1 MDNITKSPAEK
12 FPVYFNFSSDMI
24 AGETIATKTLTCV
37 NSATGVST
45 KTTIVDSEAIVS
57 PDVKVVVKAGT
68 EDDEHS
74 IQCVVATSNGNTYQR
89 DLLLRIQSVVD
100 DSFSK
105 QPGDSFLFDVDY
117 TRRLEPG
124 DTVASATI
132 SAILESD
139 GSAAS
144 VTSTPAIVTPKVA
157 VPAYG
162 GTDGET
168 YRLGVRGTT
177 TLGYLYEKF
186 VRMSVQEF

>member
-1 MDNITKSPAEK
+1 MDTLTKSSAEK
-12 FPVYFNFSSDMI
+12 FPIYFNFSIDMI

>member
-1 MDNITKSPAEK
+1 MDTLTKSPAEK
-12 FPVYFNFSSDMI
+12 FPIYFNFSSDMI

-57 PDVKVVVKAGT
+57 PDVKVVLKAGT

-100 DSFSK
+100 DSFTK
-105 QPGDSFLFDVDY
+105 QSADAFLFDVDY

-186 VRMSVQEF
+186 VRISVQEF